1 MEIPDL
7 PLNEVKEYMLA
18 QDYLLK
24 LETKK
29 INLENLTD
37 KELEQ
42 KRCFEKYF
50 SILSKKLNLSNV
62 MNSFFNERGYLL
74 NEMLSVKDN
83 IINES
88 GKDKDLKK
96 ENKKLKQ
103 EINSIIEKFNITNK
117 PKFTEREE
125 YLFKKNMNLNEK
137 YSYLKYEDEVDVR
150 NKK

>member
-137 YSYLKYEDEVDVR
+137 YSYLKYEDEVDVK